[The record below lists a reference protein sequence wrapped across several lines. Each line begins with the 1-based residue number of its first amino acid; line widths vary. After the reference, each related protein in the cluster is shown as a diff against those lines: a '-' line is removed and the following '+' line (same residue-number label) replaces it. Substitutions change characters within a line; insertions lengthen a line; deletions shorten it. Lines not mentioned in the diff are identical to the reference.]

1 MLSMNRTSHEIT
13 DQLVALGQRIR
24 TARIRRKLRQID
36 LASRSGLS
44 RTAIEAVERGEPTT
58 GIITY
63 LKALWAMG
71 LNRELEILADPGL
84 DRDGLALELSV
95 ETKRVSVQMKVDND
109 F

>member
-1 MLSMNRTSHEIT
+1 MNRTSHEIT

>member
-1 MLSMNRTSHEIT
+1 MIFMDRIPSEIKV
-13 DQLVALGQRIR
+13 QLAALGLRIR
-24 TARIRRKLRQID
+24 AARTRRKWRQID

-58 GIITY
+58 GIATY
-63 LKALWAMG
+63 LQTLWAMG

-95 ETKRVSVQMKVDND
+95 ETKRVSVRQKVDND